1 MPRGKYKKE
10 DVIEMGDVLLDAK
23 TSRMIE
29 KKIAEAEAELSK
41 EVRINF
47 RWGNEQLRLIQGV
60 AQKLGVPYQTYIKQV
75 LYRQA
80 IQDLK
85 SFKDSELSS

>member
-1 MPRGKYKKE
+1 MSRGKYRKE
-10 DVIEMGDVLLDAK
+10 DVRKMGDVFLDEK

-29 KKIAEAEAELSK
+29 KKIAQAEKELYK
-41 EVRINF
+41 EVKISF
-47 RWGNEQLRLIQGV
+47 SWGNVELRLIQGI

-80 IQDLK
+80 MQDLK

>member
-1 MPRGKYKKE
+1 MPRGKYRKE
-10 DVIEMGDVLLDAK
+10 DTKKLGDVYLDEK

-29 KKIAEAEAELSK
+29 RKIAQAEAELSK

-47 RWGNEQLRLIQGV
+47 RWGSEQLRLIQGV
-60 AQKLGVPYQTYIKQV
+60 AHKLGVPYQTYIKQV

-80 IQDLK
+80 MQDLK
-85 SFKDSELSS
+85 SFKDAEHSS